1 MTGPAQRLGTR
12 FEDYGLSA
20 FTFRRELEDGRM
32 DDLRV
37 AQCHTHLELEV
48 HCVESGSI
56 TLDLGGRE
64 ERLVQGELAAF
75 WGGVPHR
82 DIDPEPPVTIYHVA
96 QVPIVNVLAW
106 AGSAE
111 LLDRLL
117 AGELVTSVTGPDERI
132 VDTRMFTRWVS
143 DLGSSDIRLRS
154 AVEMEMQAGLLRLL
168 TRSAPA
174 TGTIRHP
181 AGGATAALVASAIH
195 YVTRHFVEPF
205 TIDDVA
211 REVGRHHDHLMSSF
225 RRICGL
231 TLWEYVTRLR
241 LSEAQRLLA
250 TTDLPILAV
259 CHRSGFSSVSRM
271 YEAFHRHYGQTP
283 STYRKQAS

>member
-1 MTGPAQRLGTR
+1 MTRPAKAIGAR
-12 FEDYGLSA
+12 FEPYGLSA
-20 FTFRRELEDGRM
+20 FTFRREPEGGRM

-37 AQCHTHLELEV
+37 GGCHTHLELEI

-64 ERLVQGELAAF
+64 VRLVPGELAAF

-82 DIDPEPPVTIYHVA
+82 DIDPEPPVTVYHVA

-117 AGELVTSVTGPDERI
+117 AGELVISVPRPDERT
-132 VDTRMFTRWVS
+132 VDTLAFTRWVS
-143 DLGSSDIRLRS
+143 DLRSPDIRLRS
-154 AVEMEMQAGLLRLL
+154 AVEMEMHARLLRLL
-168 TRSAPA
+168 AASTPA
-174 TGTIRHP
+174 SRIRKP
-181 AGGATAALVASAIH
+181 PGSATATLVATAIQ

-205 TIDDVA
+205 TVEDVA
-211 REVGRHHDHLMSSF
+211 RAVGRHHDHLMSSF
-225 RRICGL
+225 RRVCGL
-231 TLWEYVTRLR
+231 TLWEYVIRLR

-271 YEAFHRHYGQTP
+271 YEAFHRYNGQTP
-283 STYRKQAS
+283 SAYRKEAS